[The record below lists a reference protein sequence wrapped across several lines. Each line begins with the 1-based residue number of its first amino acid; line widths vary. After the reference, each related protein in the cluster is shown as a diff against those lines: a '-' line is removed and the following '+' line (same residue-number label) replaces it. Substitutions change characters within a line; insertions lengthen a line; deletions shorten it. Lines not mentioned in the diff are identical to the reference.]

1 MGGWQIAQA
10 VEFVRV
16 LRVQLQELND
26 KLASIERRIKTASNA
41 RARAL
46 RIEATTLRR
55 DIREAESLV
64 EQLERCYLGG
74 NAVDPARPA
83 ARQRQAR
90 MAANR

>member
-1 MGGWQIAQA
+1 MGRRQIAQA
-10 VEFVRV
+10 VEFVRA
-16 LRVQLQELND
+16 LHVQLQELND
-26 KLASIERRIKTASNA
+26 KLASIERQIGTASNA

-55 DIREAESLV
+55 DIREAQSLV

-74 NAVDPARPA
+74 NSVDPARPA

-90 MAANR
+90 LAASR